1 MTEARQDK
9 FGNLD
14 RLVEALSTLAAEAT
28 WPEGEHSE
36 FLGFLANDL
45 VEFAAAIQ
53 SEARAERWTTAL
65 SLGRSLHERQLYLL
79 AAAIDP
85 GFWNAYR
92 VRMQTRI
99 DRDYRGSSRLL
110 SEVARGVINRWESQH
125 PGGQRLLELSLR
137 VHATS
142 SELLHH
148 SIGVSWLVSQ
158 DDQHRNLSLANVET
172 TVRGAC
178 AVFLLAMKITG
189 HADQDLYRRVWAL
202 VDPPGEAQSPSEEP
216 EGDESR

>member
-1 MTEARQDK
+1 MTEARRDE
-9 FGNLD
+9 FENLD
-14 RLVEALSTLAAEAT
+14 RLVEALSTLASEAT
-28 WPEGEHSE
+28 WPEGEHGE
-36 FLGFLANDL
+36 FLGFLADDL
-45 VEFAAAIQ
+45 VEFAAAIRG
-53 SEARAERWTTAL
+53 EARAERWTTAL

-92 VRMQTRI
+92 MRMQKRI
-99 DRDYRGSSRLL
+99 DSDYRGSSRLL

-148 SIGVSWLVSQ
+148 SIGVSWLASQ

-189 HADQDLYRRVWAL
+189 HGDQEMYRRMWAL
-202 VDPPGEAQSPSEEP
+202 VDPPGDARSLSQEHSFEQSC
-216 EGDESR
+216 